1 MKRLKSI
8 QVAVIWVLVVLF
20 MAPATIFAQDAQS
33 GAKKFSQEQLDQMIA
48 PIALYPDSLLAQILM
63 AATYPLEVV
72 MAERWVKQSKGLQG
86 DQLND
91 ALDKQTW
98 DTSVKALVPFPEVL
112 VMMSDKLDWTQ
123 MVGDAFLAQESDVM
137 DTVQQLRQR
146 AYAANNL
153 KSSEKQQVTIEEN
166 VIRIEP
172 ANPQVIYVPAYDPSW
187 AYGSWWWPGYPPYAV
202 YPYWPGV
209 YIAPGYIAFGVGCF
223 VGAYWGHAWGYW
235 DWGHHSV
242 YVNDRHNININRG
255 NINVSNMRTTPWMH
269 DPGHRSVRGFDRSS
283 GGAPGSS
290 GRSSGVTMSAP
301 SGGHG
306 PVPSRTVNPGAVS
319 APRTATGRNSA
330 PGTSTSPAQNRGSL
344 NHIPSPSVSRSGGV
358 TSRNMDSFRSIGQGS
373 EVSHQSSWGA
383 STRSSAPSSGW
394 VMGGRSDTG
403 GGVRSSGSFGGTRSG
418 GSFGGT
424 RGGSGGHFSQGG
436 HR

>member
-8 QVAVIWVLVVLF
+8 QAAVIWVLVLLIV
-20 MAPATIFAQDAQS
+20 APATVFAQDAQG

-72 MAERWVKQSKGLQG
+72 MAERWVKQNKGLQG

-91 ALDKQTW
+91 ALDKQSW

-112 VMMSDKLDWTQ
+112 AMMSEKLDWTQ
-123 MVGDAFLAQESDVM
+123 IVGDAFLAQESDVM
-137 DTVQQLRQR
+137 DTVQQLRRR
-146 AYAANNL
+146 AYSANNL
-153 KSSEKQQVTIEEN
+153 KSSEKQQVTVEEN
-166 VIRIEP
+166 LIRIEP
-172 ANPQVIYVPAYDPSW
+172 ANPQVVYVPVYDPAW

-209 YIAPGYIAFGVGCF
+209 YIAPGFIAFGVGYF

-255 NINVSNMRTTPWMH
+255 NINVSNMRTTPWVH
-269 DPGHRSVRGFDRSS
+269 DPGHRSVRGFARSS
-283 GGAPGSS
+283 GGAPSGL
-290 GRSSGVTMSAP
+290 GRSSGGTMGI
-301 SGGHG
+301 SGGGRG
-306 PVPSRTVNPGAVS
+306 PNQGRTVNPGAVS
-319 APRTATGRNSA
+319 VPRIATGRSDA
-330 PGTSTSPAQNRGSL
+330 PGTNTSPAQYRGSI
-344 NHIPSPSVSRSGGV
+344 NHIPSPSLSRSGGV

-383 STRSSAPSSGW
+383 TIRPSVPSSGW
-394 VMGGRSDTG
+394 MTG
-403 GGVRSSGSFGGTRSG
+403 GGSGTGGGMRSG

-436 HR
+436 RR

>member
-1 MKRLKSI
+1 MKKQKSF
-8 QVAVIWVLVVLF
+8 QAAAIWVLVLLIV
-20 MAPATIFAQDAQS
+20 APSTVFAQDAQS
-33 GAKKFSQEQLDQMIA
+33 GAKKFPQEQLDQMIA

-72 MAERWVKQSKGLQG
+72 IAERWVKQNKGLQG

-91 ALDKQTW
+91 ALDKQVW
-98 DTSVKALVPFPEVL
+98 DISVKALVPFPEVL
-112 VMMSDKLDWTQ
+112 AMMSDKLDWTQ
-123 MVGDAFLAQESDVM
+123 MVGDAFLVQENDVM

-153 KSSEKQQVTIEEN
+153 KSSDKQQVTMEEN

-172 ANPQVIYVPAYDPSW
+172 TNPQVVYVPAYDPSW

-209 YIAPGYIAFGVGCF
+209 YVAPGYIAFGIGCF

-235 DWGHHSV
+235 DWGHHSI
-242 YVNDRHNININRG
+242 YVNDKHNININRG

-269 DPGHRSVRGFDRSS
+269 DPGHRSVRGFARSS
-283 GGAPGSS
+283 NGTPGGS
-290 GRSSGVTMSAP
+290 GRSSGGTMGSP
-301 SGGHG
+301 GGVRG
-306 PVPSRTVNPGAVS
+306 PNQGRTVDPGAVS
-319 APRTATGRNSA
+319 APKAATGRNGA
-330 PGTSTSPAQNRGSL
+330 PGISTSPSQYRGT
-344 NHIPSPSVSRSGGV
+344 NHISSPSVSRPGGV
-358 TSRNMDSFRSIGQGS
+358 TSRNMDSFHSVGQRS

-383 STRSSAPSSGW
+383 TIRPSAPSSGW
-394 VMGGRSDTG
+394 MGGAWGTG
-403 GGVRSSGSFGGTRSG
+403 GGARSG
-418 GSFGGT
+418 GSFGGI
-424 RGGSGGHFSQGG
+424 RSGLGGHGFHGG